1 MNKPVFFGV
10 INHNKDNN
18 QAFIKVN
25 FKTVPYVTVSTQ
37 KTKRFENEEFY
48 KEEDRWLVGK
58 DQIYDASKILEFMNK
73 RLNTDIKLQYPF
85 IYTLQKN
92 ITFFIVVSALL
103 FALKYIRLALLS
115 PIVWFAISMA
125 TYCICTGG
133 IVYAI
138 IHGVPWFKF
147 ERNEYGAVYVS
158 EYFMKG

>member
-10 INHNKDNN
+10 INHNKENN

-73 RLNTDIKLQYPF
+73 RLNTDIKL
-85 IYTLQKN
+85 
-92 ITFFIVVSALL
+92 
-103 FALKYIRLALLS
+103 
-115 PIVWFAISMA
+115 
-125 TYCICTGG
+125 
-133 IVYAI
+133 
-138 IHGVPWFKF
+138 
-147 ERNEYGAVYVS
+147 
-158 EYFMKG
+158 